1 MNRLVIA
8 AAALALAACAP
19 PASEQA
25 APPAAPPVASADAAS
40 AVLLA
45 AATPVI
51 AEEFGQPISL
61 APTTVR
67 IQDDWAWLVAQPQTP
82 SGGEI
87 DLSTTRF
94 ASAVENGVFDGN
106 GTTYVLLKREN
117 GAWRVIDHAIGPTDV
132 AWVDWPQR
140 YGAPASVMDLGQ

>member
-1 MNRLVIA
+1 MIA
-8 AAALALAACAP
+8 TAALALAACTP

-25 APPAAPPVASADAAS
+25 TPPTPPPVASADAAT
-40 AVLLA
+40 AELLA
-45 AATPVI
+45 AATPI
-51 AEEFGQPISL
+51 ITEEFGQPISL

-67 IQDDWAWLVAQPQTP
+67 IQDDWAWLVAQPQAP

-87 DLSTTRF
+87 DWTTTPF
-94 ASAVENGVFDGN
+94 ASAVEHGAFDGN
-106 GTTYVLLKREN
+106 GTTYVLLRREN
-117 GAWRVIDHAIGPTDV
+117 GAWRIVDHTIGPTDV